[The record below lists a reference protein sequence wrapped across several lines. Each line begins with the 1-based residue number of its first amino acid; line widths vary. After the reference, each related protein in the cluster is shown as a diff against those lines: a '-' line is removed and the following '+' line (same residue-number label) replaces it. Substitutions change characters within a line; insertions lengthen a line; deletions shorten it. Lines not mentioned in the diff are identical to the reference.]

1 MNVNDVKKLRDT
13 IQEMDAIH
21 QVNILKIIKKNTVD
35 FTENNNGIF
44 NNMSLLDD
52 STIAEMTKFVRYVN
66 LQEKQLDCVED
77 IKAQY
82 KKELFKGNKENL
94 FC

>member
-1 MNVNDVKKLRDT
+1 MDDVKKLRDT
-13 IQEMDAIH
+13 IQNMDSIH
-21 QVNILKIIKKNTVD
+21 QVNILKIIKKNQVD
-35 FTENNNGIF
+35 FTENSNGIF
-44 NNMSLLDD
+44 INMSLLDET
-52 STIAEMTKFVRYVN
+52 TINEMTKFVKYVS
-66 LQEKQLDCVED
+66 LQEKQLDSVED

>member
-1 MNVNDVKKLRDT
+1 MDDVKKLRDT
-13 IQEMDAIH
+13 IQNMDPIH
-21 QVNILKIIKKNTVD
+21 QVNILKIIKKNQVD
-35 FTENNNGIF
+35 FTENSNGIF
-44 NNMSLLDD
+44 INMSLLDET
-52 STIAEMTKFVRYVN
+52 TINEMTKFVKYVS
-66 LQEKQLDCVED
+66 LQEKQLDSVED

>member
-1 MNVNDVKKLRDT
+1 MDDVKKLRDT
-13 IQEMDAIH
+13 IQNMDSIH
-21 QVNILKIIKKNTVD
+21 QVNILKIIKKNHVD
-35 FTENNNGIF
+35 FTENSNGIF
-44 NNMSLLDD
+44 INMSLLDET
-52 STIAEMTKFVRYVN
+52 TINEMTKFVKYVS
-66 LQEKQLDCVED
+66 LQEKQLDSVED

>member
-1 MNVNDVKKLRDT
+1 
-13 IQEMDAIH
+13 MDAIH

-44 NNMSLLDD
+44 INMSLLDD

>member
-1 MNVNDVKKLRDT
+1 MNIEDIKKLRDT
-13 IQEMDAIH
+13 IQEMDPIH
-21 QVNILKIIKKNTVD
+21 QVNILKIIKKNAVD
-35 FTENNNGIF
+35 FTENSNGIF
-44 NNMSLLDD
+44 INMSLLDET
-52 STIAEMTKFVRYVN
+52 TINEMTKFVKYVN
-66 LQEKQLDCVED
+66 LQEKQLDSVED

>member
-44 NNMSLLDD
+44 INMSLLDD

>member
-1 MNVNDVKKLRDT
+1 MNNTELLKIRD
-13 IQEMDAIH
+13 EVEKMEKIH
-21 QVNILKIIKKNTVD
+21 QVNILKIFKKHNID
-35 FTENNNGIF
+35 LTENSNGIF
-44 NNMSLLDD
+44 INMSLLDET
-52 STIAEMTKFVRYVN
+52 TINEMTKFVKYVN
-66 LQEKQLDCVED
+66 LQEKQLDSVED